1 MADIGKTRRLA
12 RMFDARS
19 GRMLCLALDHGMQV
33 GTIAGIEDPARLL
46 DAFFRGVVQEAVD
59 EGLCVEM
66 RFERLDFFN
75 SATITTLIQFVQEMS
90 RNEARLVLVFDS
102 KKRWQKL
109 SFDVLRVFE
118 KADGLLELRPMEA

>member
-1 MADIGKTRRLA
+1 METHECKDLKIMVSRDQRGHLA
-12 RMFDARS
+12 FAWTGRS
-19 GRMLCLALDHGMQV
+19 NSR
-33 GTIAGIEDPARLL
+33 DPERLL
-46 DAFFRGVVQEAVD
+46 DAFFRGVVQEAV
-59 EGLCVEM
+59 ESGLCVEM

>member
-1 MADIGKTRRLA
+1 METHEFGDLKILVDRDSPGRLA
-12 RMFDARS
+12 LSWTGRS
-19 GRMLCLALDHGMQV
+19 NSR
-33 GTIAGIEDPARLL
+33 DPARLL
-46 DAFFRGVVQEAVD
+46 DAFFRGVVKEAVD

-102 KKRWQKL
+102 TKRWQKL